1 MSNLSPA
8 EIKQITDII
17 EQSTT
22 NGKGFVWNFTNDDFK
37 TFVLAT
43 TDKDIYDKKYET
55 YGNSKIKRL
64 KRFLEIEEDFNV
76 KRLLE
81 ELKKYGVAKRKLKKT
96 NRMKFEKW
104 IAELDNNKVELK
116 ITDDSFKSNRSVKL
130 IINNIERCIK
140 DNNMCMAVDRLHTLF
155 SGYIKYMCNKN
166 KIETTNKPLES
177 LYSEYLNKL
186 YLNKKLPEG
195 ISKTI
200 LSSSKKIMKD
210 FDNVRNNMSPSHFNK
225 IISNVEAEFLCIH
238 IINLLN
244 FLMKINTRNKKN

>member
-1 MSNLSPA
+1 MSSLSPA
-8 EIKQITDII
+8 EIKQISDII
-17 EQSTT
+17 EKTT
-22 NGKGFVWNFTNDDFK
+22 PNGKGFVWNFTNDDFK
-37 TFVLAT
+37 TFILAT
-43 TDKDIYDKKYET
+43 TDKDIYHKRYET

-64 KRFLEIEEDFNV
+64 KKFLEIEDDFIV

-81 ELKKYGVAKRKLKKT
+81 ELKKYGVSKRKLNKT
-96 NRMKFEKW
+96 NKDKFEKW
-104 IAELDNNKVELK
+104 ITKLDNNKIELK
-116 ITDDSFKSNRSVKL
+116 ITDDSFKSNKTVKM
-130 IINNIERCIK
+130 IIENIESCIK

-186 YLNKKLPEG
+186 YLNNKLPEG
-195 ISKTI
+195 ISKNI

-210 FDNVRNNMSPSHFNK
+210 FDNVRNNMSPAHFND
-225 IISNVEAEFLCIH
+225 IISDIEAEFLCIH

-244 FLMKINTRNKKN
+244 FIMKNNKNK